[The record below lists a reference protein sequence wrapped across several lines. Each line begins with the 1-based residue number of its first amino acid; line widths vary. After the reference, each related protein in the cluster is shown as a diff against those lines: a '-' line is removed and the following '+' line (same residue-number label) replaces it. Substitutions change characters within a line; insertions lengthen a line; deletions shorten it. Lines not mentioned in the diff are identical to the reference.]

1 MAAKFYD
8 LLETIVTKQNIPPE
22 NIYNPDEKGVQLG
35 KGNKTQVL
43 VDRDQKVVQATEH
56 GNRELVTI
64 IETVCADGTS
74 LPPSVIFEGS
84 RVNAEWGRVNPAG
97 ARYVTSCYLS
107 DYLANYLVSVSPFHP
122 MGGQTVNSELYGCR
136 KISYQLVQLETNPD
150 VGFC

>member
-1 MAAKFYD
+1 MLAKFYD
-8 LLETIVTKQNIPPE
+8 LLESIVTKHEIPPE

-97 ARYVTSCYLS
+97 AR
-107 DYLANYLVSVSPFHP
+107 
-122 MGGQTVNSELYGCR
+122 
-136 KISYQLVQLETNPD
+136 
-150 VGFC
+150 